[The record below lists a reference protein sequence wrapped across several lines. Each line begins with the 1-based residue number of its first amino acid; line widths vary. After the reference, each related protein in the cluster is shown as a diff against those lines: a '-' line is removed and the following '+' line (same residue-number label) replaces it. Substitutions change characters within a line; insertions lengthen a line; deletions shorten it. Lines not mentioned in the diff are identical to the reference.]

1 MVFSQRLFGLICLG
15 ATSLLWTSCQDAA
28 GLHYSESQLVEVL
41 ADLHVAR
48 SAIQN
53 APPPDKDSL
62 YEDLHR
68 QVAAIHHMDVQRLND
83 DLEYLMDHPERLE
96 KIYDKVIQSLEK
108 QADPEVAN

>member
-1 MVFSQRLFGLICLG
+1 MVFPQRLFGLICLG
-15 ATSLLWTSCQDAA
+15 ATSFPWSSCQEAA
-28 GLHYSESQLVEVL
+28 GLHYSEAQLVEVL

-62 YEDLHR
+62 YEVLHR
-68 QVAAIHHMDVQRLND
+68 QVASIHQMDVQRLND

-96 KIYDKVIQSLEK
+96 KIYDKVIQSLEE
-108 QADPEVAN
+108 QADPEMAN